1 MNNLAPK
8 PQVIVKPIQTVDPAV
23 IAALDPL
30 KQLVE
35 TNGYASIPEYL
46 EWRECHELTD
56 ELILPMLQEMGYGFV
71 KSAGVNPDLE
81 QEVIVDLRYMAATML
96 LIYSD
101 PKFAL
106 RHSVLECIKTF
117 YSYGN
122 WKGAVCV
129 YDQLLEEIYGAYGH
143 HFSYMAMADNAD
155 LSDEAH
161 DAYSDRDVVQRN
173 HSNLVA
179 RNISALNELTK
190 DEEVLTAVFRLCI
203 DVMHIVNTGQ
213 AAGKMYRTYRGE
225 SKVYNYFWRM
235 ACKLRDNARYNEKQT
250 HRCGGDSCCGQCK
263 H

>member
-1 MNNLAPK
+1 MNNLTPK

-23 IAALDPL
+23 ITALDSL
-30 KQLVE
+30 KQIIE

-46 EWRECHELTD
+46 EWRAHHELTD

-71 KSAGVNPDLE
+71 KSAGVNPELE

-106 RHSVLECIKTF
+106 RHSVLECVKTF

-122 WKGAVCV
+122 WKGAACV
-129 YDQLLEEIYGAYGH
+129 YDQLLEEVYSAYGH

-161 DAYSDRDVVQRN
+161 DAYSDPGIIRRN
-173 HSNLVA
+173 HFNLVA

-190 DEEVLTAVFRLCI
+190 DEEVMTAVFRLCL
-203 DVMHIVNTGQ
+203 DVMQIVNTGQ
-213 AAGKMYRTYRGE
+213 AAGKMYRTYQGE
-225 SKVYNYFWRM
+225 SKVYSYFWRM
-235 ACKLRDNARYNEKQT
+235 ACKLRDNARGKLKQAAAHKRDGNCT
-250 HRCGGDSCCGQCK
+250 H